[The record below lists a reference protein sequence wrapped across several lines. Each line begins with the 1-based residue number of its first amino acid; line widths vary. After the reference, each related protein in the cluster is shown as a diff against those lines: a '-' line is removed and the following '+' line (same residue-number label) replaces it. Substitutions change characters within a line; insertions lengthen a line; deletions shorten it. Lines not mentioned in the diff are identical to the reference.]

1 MRLSKTAWL
10 ILGAGVFI
18 IVMAVLLM
26 LYSQQVNDEEQ
37 MEASL
42 ADAQALLPQ
51 LIAEREDWENQLSQL
66 ENQLVQ
72 GASALEK
79 SVAKF
84 PEGVESIEYG
94 EEFFLMA
101 HDCDLEIVGFTASEP
116 RQEKVEDT
124 VTYTVTYFE
133 VEVSPATVPPT
144 NEDAYEAYVDDAI
157 ANMLDFIDT
166 VVNGEYFTAAT
177 VGQVII
183 EIPEVTAGERPV
195 AIIKLTI
202 YCYQGYESYEDF
214 YEESE
219 ESEGE

>member
-18 IVMAVLLM
+18 IVLAVLLM
-26 LYSQQVNDEEQ
+26 LYFQQVSEEKQ
-37 MEASL
+37 MEESL
-42 ADAQALLPQ
+42 AEAEALLPQ
-51 LIAEREDWENQLSQL
+51 LTAEREDWENQLSQL
-66 ENQLVQ
+66 ENQLIQ
-72 GASALEK
+72 EASALEE
-79 SVAKF
+79 SVAQF
-84 PEGVESIEYG
+84 PENVESIEYG

-116 RQEKVEDT
+116 REEDVEDII
-124 VTYTVTYFE
+124 TYTVFYFE
-133 VEVSPATVPPT
+133 VEVSPDTVPPNT
-144 NEDAYEAYVDDAI
+144 EDAYNAYVDDTI

-183 EIPEVTAGERPV
+183 EIPEVTAEERPV

-202 YCYQGYESYEDF
+202 YCYEMYESYED
-214 YEESE
+214 YYSE
-219 ESEGE
+219 DSEGE

>member
-26 LYSQQVNDEEQ
+26 LYSQQVSEEEQ

-51 LIAEREDWENQLSQL
+51 LIAEREDWQNQLSQL

-72 GASALEK
+72 ETSSLEK
-79 SVAKF
+79 SMAKF
-84 PEGVESIEYG
+84 PEDVESIEYG

-116 RQEKVEDT
+116 REEKVEDT
-124 VTYTVTYFE
+124 ITYNVVYFE
-133 VEVSPATVPPT
+133 VDVSPDTVPPET
-144 NEDAYEAYVDDAI
+144 EDAYEAYIDDAI

-177 VGQVII
+177 VGQVVI
-183 EIPEVTAGERPV
+183 EIPEVTASERPV
-195 AIIKLTI
+195 AIIKLTL

-214 YEESE
+214 YPE